1 MTTPTVTMATMA
13 AMMIMMTAMR
23 TVAAPDLSRPHDR
36 CRYRLAA
43 RPLDP
48 PPYPHSAANYRPLN
62 HERGSGFGP

>member
-1 MTTPTVTMATMA
+1 MPTMA
-13 AMMIMMTAMR
+13 AMMMMTTMR

-36 CRYRLAA
+36 CCRYRLAV

-62 HERGSGFGP
+62 HEGGSGFGP